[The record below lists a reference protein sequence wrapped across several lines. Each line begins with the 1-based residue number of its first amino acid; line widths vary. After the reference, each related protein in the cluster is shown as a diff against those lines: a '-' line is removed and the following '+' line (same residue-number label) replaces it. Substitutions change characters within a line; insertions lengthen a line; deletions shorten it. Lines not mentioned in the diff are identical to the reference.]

1 MIKVDIGSMYIPNSI
16 VEAVE
21 KHKKMMLETHKNSD
35 SYDFMLNADFG
46 TWFSDYLYKFGG
58 RLLDS

>member
-1 MIKVDIGSMYIPNSI
+1 MKEVNIGTMCIPNSI

-21 KHKKMMLETHKNSD
+21 KHREMMLEAHKNSD

-46 TWFSDYLYKFGG
+46 LWFSDYLLKFGYK
-58 RLLDS
+58 LLEP